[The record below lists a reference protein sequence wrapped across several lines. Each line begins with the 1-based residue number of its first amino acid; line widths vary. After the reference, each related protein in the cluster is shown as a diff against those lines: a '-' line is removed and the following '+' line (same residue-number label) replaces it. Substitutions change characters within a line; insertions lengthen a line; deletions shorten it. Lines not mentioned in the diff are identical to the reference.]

1 MVKCGVLFEVR
12 TEFLI
17 FFNVGF
23 GLNGLKRS
31 LKSLLIWCGST
42 LFNFQTI
49 YLCSKFYLCFVC
61 ASNLVCYCKG
71 GTSVEGAENNVCT
84 EEAYIVLKYFKN

>member
-12 TEFLI
+12 TEFLN
-17 FFNVGF
+17 FFYVGF

-31 LKSLLIWCGST
+31 LKSLLMWCGST
-42 LFNFQTI
+42 LINFQTT
-49 YLCSKFYLCFVC
+49 YLHSEFCLCFMC

-84 EEAYIVLKYFKN
+84 EEAYIVQKYFKY